1 LDKNLC
7 GRCHGRFTL
16 IQNAATKK
24 TKQSNL
30 STSPHE
36 TPTPRKLNSFAL
48 FVQEKYSI
56 IKADKKLN
64 THKDVMQE
72 ISKQFKMLSTK

>member
-16 IQNAATKK
+16 QSGNPKAIASAA
-24 TKQSNL
+24 NL
-30 STSPHE
+30 GE
-36 TPTPRKLNSFAL
+36 NQTPTPRKLNSFAL
-48 FVQEKYSI
+48 FVQEKYNI
-56 IKADKKLN
+56 IKTEKKLN